1 MRIKSQK
8 QLYFKQSGQENNKN
22 EKIKKMIETLMSLPE
37 YDEIL
42 ERICKDISSGNK
54 SSGRKGMT
62 AEQILICSIVRDVNK
77 VSYRELEYLTSDSCM
92 LRELLN
98 LGFFHKGFDY
108 KTLQK
113 NIKGIREDTLDF
125 IQEQIKKYAKRNKIE
140 EGNRIRT
147 DGTVVATNIHAPAD
161 WRQLHDS
168 IRVLSRIMTYCYED
182 EGVDIGF
189 QNHFKSSKSKLF
201 KINKAKIEKTKCAKT
216 FTKYLELAQTVY
228 DIAYRRI
235 VKKESVPAKEKI
247 VSIFEE
253 HTDIIVKGLRDVQF
267 GHKSTITAGASGL
280 VLDVQI
286 HKGNPCDSQIVPSVL
301 ERHKKF
307 YLKSPKQMAF
317 DGCYYS
323 EDNVNALKKEN
334 IEFTFS
340 KGKNANSTSDKKVI
354 KKLRCFRAGIE
365 AIISKLKRMFGLSL
379 IKDRTLTGFTKAVK
393 RSVIAYNLF
402 TLANIAIK
410 KS

>member
-1 MRIKSQK
+1 MRVKSQK

-201 KINKAKIEKTKCAKT
+201 KINNTRSAKTKHELCV
-216 FTKYLELAQTVY
+216 LEL
-228 DIAYRRI
+228 RLC
-235 VKKESVPAKEKI
+235 KK
-247 VSIFEE
+247 
-253 HTDIIVKGLRDVQF
+253 
-267 GHKSTITAGASGL
+267 TI
-280 VLDVQI
+280 Q
-286 HKGNPCDSQIVPSVL
+286 
-301 ERHKKF
+301 
-307 YLKSPKQMAF
+307 
-317 DGCYYS
+317 
-323 EDNVNALKKEN
+323 
-334 IEFTFS
+334 
-340 KGKNANSTSDKKVI
+340 
-354 KKLRCFRAGIE
+354 
-365 AIISKLKRMFGLSL
+365 
-379 IKDRTLTGFTKAVK
+379 
-393 RSVIAYNLF
+393 
-402 TLANIAIK
+402 
-410 KS
+410 